1 MPKAH
6 KFGSVVTKRTTVP
19 PLDPKRFLTAL
30 VRFSRQ
36 THVYVCMCTRT
47 CTCEWAGCMCLYIA
61 LIIERI
67 DNRRVGSFRVA
78 CVNADPKTGEPNPQA
93 SREIASMQLS

>member
-1 MPKAH
+1 MPKALIRINSYQRDDR
-6 KFGSVVTKRTTVP
+6 FGSSKM
-19 PLDPKRFLTAL
+19 F
-30 VRFSRQ
+30 FNYSYSIFWQ
-36 THVYVCMCTRT
+36 THVHARVIVCALVCG
-47 CTCEWAGCMCLYIA
+47 AIA

-78 CVNADPKTGEPNPQA
+78 CVNANPKTGEPNPQA

>member
-1 MPKAH
+1 M
-6 KFGSVVTKRTTVP
+6 
-19 PLDPKRFLTAL
+19 
-30 VRFSRQ
+30 
-36 THVYVCMCTRT
+36 CMRDCTRAL
-47 CTCEWAGCMCLYIA
+47 CAALYIA

-78 CVNADPKTGEPNPQA
+78 CVNADPKPGEPNPQA

>member
-1 MPKAH
+1 MPKALT
-6 KFGSVVTKRTTVP
+6 FGSVVIKGTTVLS
-19 PLDPKRFLTAL
+19 LDRPKRFLTAP
-30 VRFSRQ
+30 VQFSGKC
-36 THVYVCMCTRT
+36 TCMCVHACVYV
-47 CTCEWAGCMCLYIA
+47 GVCLYIA

-67 DNRRVGSFRVA
+67 DNRRVGSFRAA

>member
-1 MPKAH
+1 MPKALML
-6 KFGSVVTKRTTVP
+6 GSIVTKETIPFRSSNR
-19 PLDPKRFLTAL
+19 PKFFCNL
-30 VRFSRQ
+30 SRPIFWQ
-36 THVYVCMCTRT
+36 IHACARCVYTR
-47 CTCEWAGCMCLYIA
+47 AYAPLYIA

-78 CVNADPKTGEPNPQA
+78 CVNADPKTGESNPQA